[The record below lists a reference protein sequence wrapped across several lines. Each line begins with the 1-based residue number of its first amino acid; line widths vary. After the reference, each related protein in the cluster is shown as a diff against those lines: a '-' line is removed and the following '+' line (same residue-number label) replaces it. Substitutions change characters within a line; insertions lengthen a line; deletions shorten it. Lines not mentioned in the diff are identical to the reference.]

1 MSVQA
6 KNNSAQ
12 TSQVRQLAERQ
23 RKELVT
29 TAQIANTIVS
39 IMALNAFIEFILG
52 DELDNLRENIFSLM
66 HR

>member
-29 TAQIANTIVS
+29 AAQIANTIVS

-52 DELDNLRENIFSLM
+52 DE
-66 HR
+66 